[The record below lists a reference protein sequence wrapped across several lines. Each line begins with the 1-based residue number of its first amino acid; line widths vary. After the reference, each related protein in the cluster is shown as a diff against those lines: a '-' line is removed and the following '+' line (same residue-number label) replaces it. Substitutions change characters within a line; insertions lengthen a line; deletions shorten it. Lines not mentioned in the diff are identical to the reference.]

1 LNYSKGCTFN
11 NFYQVKGIFVR
22 KDKVQL
28 YFTLQRSKVILL
40 SFGFYIVYFK
50 LFRIMYFLIKI
61 LITFKK
67 WGELNMTDQSKFERV
82 LSKKD
87 VLALAFGAMIGW
99 GWVVLAGS
107 WVKTAG
113 TLGAMLA
120 FALGGI
126 MVLFVGLTYA
136 ELTSAMP
143 KCGGEH
149 VFSLRALGTNA
160 SFLCTWSIIL
170 GYISV
175 VAFEAVAFPTVLEY
189 LIPGYIQGKMYAIA
203 GYDVYFTWVLV
214 GMGSSILI
222 TVINY
227 FGVKP
232 AAFLQGV
239 LTLIIALVGLSF
251 FGGAVFNGDVAN
263 ITPLFKDGTKGVLAV
278 AVMTPFMYVGFDVI
292 PQAAEE
298 INLPFKKI
306 GQILILS
313 VVMAVVWYI
322 MIIYGVSLAMDSS
335 AISSSK
341 LVTADAMKAVYFG
354 SPLASKIMVLAGIGG
369 IITSWNSFFVGG
381 SRAIYSMAESKML
394 PEFLAKLH
402 PKYKTPVN
410 AVLLIGVIS
419 TLAPLLGRKM
429 LVWLVDAGGFTIV
442 IAYLIVVISFIVLR
456 FKEPELER
464 PYKVKYG
471 IFVGSVA
478 ALLSGACILLYLP
491 GAPSALV
498 SYEWAIVLG
507 WFIIGVVFYAW
518 ARMSYSEF
526 GKHAEEEPIGQAE

>member
-1 LNYSKGCTFN
+1 MAKQET
-11 NFYQVKGIFVR
+11 
-22 KDKVQL
+22 
-28 YFTLQRSKVILL
+28 
-40 SFGFYIVYFK
+40 
-50 LFRIMYFLIKI
+50 
-61 LITFKK
+61 
-67 WGELNMTDQSKFERV
+67 FERV

-99 GWVVLAGS
+99 GWVVMAGS
-107 WVKTAG
+107 WIKTAG
-113 TLGAMLA
+113 TLGAILA
-120 FALGGI
+120 FIMGGI

-149 VFSLRALGTNA
+149 VFSLRALGANA
-160 SFLCTWSIIL
+160 SFICTWSIIL
-170 GYISV
+170 GYVSV

-189 LIPGYIQGKMYAIA
+189 LVPGYIQGKMYTVA

-214 GMGSSILI
+214 GMISSIAI

-239 LTLIIALVGLSF
+239 LTLVIGAVGLSF
-251 FGGAVFNGDVAN
+251 FGGAVVNGDTAN
-263 ITPLFKDGTKGVLAV
+263 ITTLFSDGSKGVLAV

-306 GQILILS
+306 GQILIFS
-313 VVMAVVWYI
+313 VVMAVVWYV
-322 MIIYGVSLAMDSS
+322 MIIYGVSLAMDSN
-335 AISSSK
+335 ALAGSK
-341 LVTADAMKAVYFG
+341 LATADAMKAVFFN
-354 SPLASKIMVLAGIGG
+354 SPLASKIMVIAGIGG

-381 SRAIYSMAESKML
+381 SRAIYSMADSKML
-394 PEFLAKLH
+394 PKFLGKLH
-402 PKYKTPVN
+402 PKYRTPVN
-410 AVLLIGVIS
+410 AVLLIGLLS

-442 IAYLIVVISFIVLR
+442 ISYLIVAISFVVLR
-456 FKEPELER
+456 FKEPDMPR
-464 PYKVKYG
+464 PYMVKKG
-471 IFVGSVA
+471 VLVGSIAV
-478 ALLSGACILLYLP
+478 LLSGACIFLYLP

-507 WFIIGVVFYAW
+507 WFILGGTFYAW
-518 ARMSYSEF
+518 ARMSYAEF
-526 GKHAEEEPIGQAE
+526 GVHTEEDTAIAE

>member
-1 LNYSKGCTFN
+1 MAKQET
-11 NFYQVKGIFVR
+11 
-22 KDKVQL
+22 
-28 YFTLQRSKVILL
+28 
-40 SFGFYIVYFK
+40 
-50 LFRIMYFLIKI
+50 
-61 LITFKK
+61 
-67 WGELNMTDQSKFERV
+67 FERV

-99 GWVVLAGS
+99 GWVVMAGS
-107 WVKTAG
+107 WIKTAG
-113 TLGAMLA
+113 TLGAILA
-120 FALGGI
+120 FIMGGI

-149 VFSLRALGTNA
+149 VFSLRALGANA
-160 SFLCTWSIIL
+160 SFICTWSIIL
-170 GYISV
+170 GYVSV

-189 LIPGYIQGKMYAIA
+189 LVPGYIQGKMYTVA

-214 GMGSSILI
+214 GMISSIAI
-222 TVINY
+222 TIINY

-239 LTLIIALVGLSF
+239 LTLIIGAVGLSF
-251 FGGAVFNGDVAN
+251 FGGAVVNGDTAN
-263 ITPLFKDGTKGVLAV
+263 ITSLFSDGSRGVLAV

-306 GQILILS
+306 GQILVMS
-313 VVMAVVWYI
+313 VVMAVVWYV

-335 AISSSK
+335 ALAGSK
-341 LVTADAMKAVYFG
+341 LATADAMKAVFFN
-354 SPLASKIMVLAGIGG
+354 SPLASKIMVIAGIGG

-381 SRAIYSMAESKML
+381 SRAIYSMADSKML
-394 PEFLAKLH
+394 PKFLGKLH

-410 AVLLIGVIS
+410 AVLLIGILS

-442 IAYLIVVISFIVLR
+442 ISYLIVAISFVVLR
-456 FKEPELER
+456 FKEPDMPR
-464 PYKVKYG
+464 PYKVRKG
-471 IFVGSVA
+471 VLVGSIAV
-478 ALLSGACILLYLP
+478 LLSGACIFLYLP

-498 SYEWAIVLG
+498 NYEWAIVLG
-507 WFIIGVVFYAW
+507 WFILGGVFYTW
-518 ARMSYSEF
+518 AKMSYAEF
-526 GKHAEEEPIGQAE
+526 GMHTEENSIIQAE

>member
-1 LNYSKGCTFN
+1 MAK
-11 NFYQVKGIFVR
+11 QE
-22 KDKVQL
+22 
-28 YFTLQRSKVILL
+28 
-40 SFGFYIVYFK
+40 SF
-50 LFRIMYFLIKI
+50 
-61 LITFKK
+61 
-67 WGELNMTDQSKFERV
+67 DRV

-99 GWVVLAGS
+99 GWVVMAGS
-107 WVKTAG
+107 WIETAG
-113 TLGAMLA
+113 TLGAIMA
-120 FALGGI
+120 FIMGGI

-160 SFLCTWSIIL
+160 SFICTWAIIL
-170 GYISV
+170 GYVSV

-189 LIPGYIQGKMYAIA
+189 LVPGYIQGKMYTVA

-214 GMGSSILI
+214 GMISSIAI

-239 LTLIIALVGLSF
+239 LTLIIGVVGLSF
-251 FGGAVFNGDVAN
+251 FGGAVVNGDSAN
-263 ITPLFKDGTKGVLAV
+263 ITTLFSDGNKGVLAV

-306 GQILILS
+306 GQILVLS
-313 VVMAVVWYI
+313 VVMAVVWYV
-322 MIIYGVSLAMDSS
+322 MIIYGVSLAMDTS
-335 AISSSK
+335 ALEGSK
-341 LVTADAMKAVYFG
+341 LATADAMKAVFFD
-354 SPLASKIMVLAGIGG
+354 SPLASKIMVIAGIGG

-381 SRAIYSMAESKML
+381 SRAIYSMADSKML
-394 PEFLAKLH
+394 PEFLGKLH

-410 AVLLIGVIS
+410 AVLLIGILS

-442 IAYLIVVISFIVLR
+442 ISYLIVSISFIVLR
-456 FKEPELER
+456 YKEPDMPR
-464 PYKVKYG
+464 PYKVRKG
-471 IFVGSVA
+471 VLVGSVA
-478 ALLSGACILLYLP
+478 VLLSGLCIFLYLP

-498 SYEWAIVLG
+498 SYEWAIVTG
-507 WFIIGVVFYAW
+507 WFVLGAVFYTW
-518 ARMSYSEF
+518 AKMSYVEF
-526 GKHAEEEPIGQAE
+526 GKHSEEEALG